1 MEKDFIDFI
10 LKDVNSKVL
19 TDYVNETRDLIKNIK
34 ELVNNDKVSGIEA
47 KMIIKDLLDELEK
60 EKKDVSW
67 WSRNYN
73 ND

>member
-1 MEKDFIDFI
+1 MEKDFIDFV

-60 EKKDVSW
+60 ENKDG
-67 WSRNYN
+67 RQR
-73 ND
+73 

>member
-60 EKKDVSW
+60 EKKDVS
-67 WSRNYN
+67 
-73 ND
+73 